1 MPMKKVFTTWTQGRD
16 IGVQLA
22 TAPGQGYGRPD
33 PAPDG
38 PGALPEGAD
47 RQPGVS
53 VIKPYL
59 QHPKLFFRVAL
70 YTKDWSLF
78 MTR

>member
-59 QHPKLFFRVAL
+59 WYSLFDPWLFFKL
-70 YTKDWSLF
+70 L
-78 MTR
+78 